1 MAVHS
6 KSAHYKLS
14 EIQYRHWQSLAHRS
28 GVDGAWEAMQNM
40 ALQLDAALVKVEKN
54 LPTDF
59 PMALAHSLFQ
69 GVRQHLAQFER
80 QKAGNE

>member
-1 MAVHS
+1 
-6 KSAHYKLS
+6 
-14 EIQYRHWQSLAHRS
+14 
-28 GVDGAWEAMQNM
+28 VDGAWEAMQNM